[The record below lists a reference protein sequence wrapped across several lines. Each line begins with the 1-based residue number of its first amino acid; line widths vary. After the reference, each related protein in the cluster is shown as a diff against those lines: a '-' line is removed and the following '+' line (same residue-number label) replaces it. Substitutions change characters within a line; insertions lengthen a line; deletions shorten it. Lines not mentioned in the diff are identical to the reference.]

1 MQKYNKQTES
11 EYSDAQSVDSKCL
24 AYGRK
29 VKELLSAS
37 SADTWCDHLWDM
49 YGGYVIA
56 QRELGYGPDAPNVF
70 WSFRDLLFFFES
82 FRGNERKGD

>member
-1 MQKYNKQTES
+1 MQKYNKTTDS
-11 EYSDAQSVDSKCL
+11 PSDDAKCL

-29 VKELLSAS
+29 VQELLSAS
-37 SADTWCDHLWDM
+37 SPDTWCDHLWDM

-56 QRELGYGPDAPNVF
+56 QREMGYAPDAPNVF
-70 WSFRDLLFFFES
+70 WSFHDLLFFFES